1 MQLSSIFRCLL
12 AAYACGASGNYDRA
26 LVQRKI
32 PRRVCIILR
41 QNGLTYRLPRGL
53 PMAKPNYSFAKRQRD
68 LAKEQKKEEK
78 AQRKQAEKAEALAG
92 EGEVVEGE
100 STEGSTEGHA
110 PADLNGSA
118 EEKPAE

>member
-1 MQLSSIFRCLL
+1 
-12 AAYACGASGNYDRA
+12 
-26 LVQRKI
+26 
-32 PRRVCIILR
+32 
-41 QNGLTYRLPRGL
+41 
-53 PMAKPNYSFAKRQRD
+53 MAKPNYSFAKRQRD

-92 EGEVVEGE
+92 EGEVVECE

-110 PADLNGSA
+110 PTDVNGSA